1 MQWKLKPEPDSQ
13 IVELLQ
19 KEIKIPYKIAYLLA
33 QRGISSYEDARRF
46 FSPQITDLHNPFL
59 MKNMDKA
66 VKRIET
72 AIARGEK
79 ILVYGDYDVDGTTA
93 VSVVY
98 SYLKDFY
105 DKVDTYIPDRYSEG
119 YGISVQGID
128 YAAENNFGL
137 VIALDCGTKAI
148 DKIRYAREKGI
159 DFIIG
164 DHHTPGDVLPE
175 AYAFLNPKQ
184 TGCEYPY
191 KELSGAGIGFKL
203 IQALQQKKELPL
215 EDIIHYLDLV
225 AVSIGA
231 DIVPITGENR
241 TMAYFG
247 LKQIE
252 VNPRAGLRALSRNV
266 KDKVLEISDLVFVL
280 APRINAAGRIKHGK
294 EAVKLLIEKDMQI
307 ANRFADEIEAYNNER
322 REFDKSITEEARQ
335 QIINNNEEER
345 ASTVVYD
352 SGWHKGVLGI
362 VASRLIETYY
372 RPTIVF
378 TESNG
383 VLSGSVRSVPGF
395 NVYDAL
401 QACSEYIIQFGGHK
415 YAAGL
420 TIAPEQYEA
429 FKNKFEQVVKQS
441 ICPDSLSPQISI
453 DAKISF
459 KEIMEEDENGKKK
472 SVNIPKFYRLI
483 KRMAPFGPG
492 NMNPVFVV
500 EGVNDTGYT
509 KTVGKDNNHLKL
521 SLRELNSGII
531 LSGIGFNLGKKLSVV
546 KQGMPLAVVFT
557 IEENNWNNKISLQ
570 LRVKDI
576 QPMVDIKP

>member
-1 MQWKLKPEPDSQ
+1 MQWKLKPEPDSK
-13 IVELLQ
+13 IVERLQ
-19 KEIKIPYKIAYLLA
+19 KEIKIPHKVAYLLA
-33 QRGISSYEDARRF
+33 QRGIRSYEDARRF

-66 VKRIET
+66 VERIEM
-72 AIARGEK
+72 AIANAEK
-79 ILVYGDYDVDGTTA
+79 ILIYGDYDVDGTTA
-93 VSVVY
+93 VSIVY
-98 SYLKDFY
+98 SYLNDYY

-119 YGISVQGID
+119 YGISTQGID

-137 VIALDCGTKAI
+137 IIALDCGTKAI
-148 DKIRYAREKGI
+148 DKIKYAQKKGI

-184 TGCEYPY
+184 NTCPYPY

-203 IQALQQKKELPL
+203 IQALQQKKKQPL

-241 TMAYFG
+241 TMAAFG

-252 VNPRAGLRALSRNV
+252 VNPRPGLRALSRNV
-266 KDKVLEISDLVFVL
+266 KDKVMDINDLVFVL

-294 EAVKLLIEKDMQI
+294 EAVKLLIEKNTHI
-307 ANRFADEIEAYNNER
+307 ANRFADEIEAYNIER
-322 REFDKSITEEARQ
+322 REFDKNITEEALH
-335 QIINNNEEER
+335 QIVEHNEEEGF
-345 ASTVVYD
+345 STVVYD
-352 SGWHKGVLGI
+352 ATWHKGVLGI

-383 VLSGSVRSVPGF
+383 VLSGSVRSVSGF

-401 QACSEYIIQFGGHK
+401 QACKQHIIQFGGHK

-420 TIAPEQYEA
+420 TVAPKQYEA
-429 FKNKFEQVVKQS
+429 FKTKFEQIVKSTIQKE
-441 ICPDSLSPQISI
+441 SLSPQINI
-453 DAKISF
+453 DTQISF
-459 KEIMEEDENGKKK
+459 REIMEGGE
-472 SVNIPKFYRLI
+472 NIPKFYRLI

-492 NMNPVFVV
+492 NMNPVFVT
-500 EGVNDTGYT
+500 EGVNDTGYS

-531 LSGIGFNLGKKLSVV
+531 MNGIGFNLGDKISIV
-546 KQGMPLAVVFT
+546 KHGMPLAVVYS
-557 IEENNWNNKISLQ
+557 IEENNWNNRISLQ

-576 QPMVDIKP
+576 RPLVEYNN

>member
-19 KEIKIPYKIAYLLA
+19 KQIKIPRKIAYLLA
-33 QRGISSYEDARRF
+33 QRGIQTYEDARRF
-46 FSPQITDLHNPFL
+46 FSPQISDLHNPFL

-66 VKRIET
+66 VERIEK
-72 AIARGEK
+72 AIAGGEK

-98 SYLKDFY
+98 SYLKDY
-105 DKVDTYIPDRYSEG
+105 YEKVDTYIPDRYAEG
-119 YGISVQGID
+119 YGISTQGID
-128 YAAENNFGL
+128 YAADNDFSL
-137 VIALDCGTKAI
+137 VIALDCGTKAM
-148 DKIRYAREKGI
+148 DKIKYASEKGI

-164 DHHTPGDVLPE
+164 DHHTPGDILPE
-175 AYAFLNPKQ
+175 ATAFLNPKQ
-184 TGCEYPY
+184 TGCNYPY

-203 IQALQQKKELPL
+203 IQALQQSKKLPL
-215 EDIIHYLDLV
+215 DNIIHYLDLV

-252 VNPRAGLRALSRNV
+252 VNPRPGLRALSRNV

-294 EAVKLLIEKDMQI
+294 EAVKLLIEKEAHI
-307 ANRFADEIEAYNNER
+307 ANRFADEIEAYNTER
-322 REFDKSITEEARQ
+322 REFDKNITEEAKQ
-335 QIINNNEEER
+335 QIIENKEEEK
-345 ASTVVYD
+345 STTVVYD
-352 SGWHKGVLGI
+352 AHWHKGVLGI

-378 TESNG
+378 TKSNG

-401 QACSEYIIQFGGHK
+401 QACSDYIIQFGGHK

-420 TIAPEQYEA
+420 TVEPEQFEA
-429 FKNKFEQVVKQS
+429 FKNKFEQVVKNS
-441 ICPDSLSPQISI
+441 IQKESLSPQINI
-453 DAKISF
+453 DAPVSF
-459 KEIMEEDENGKKK
+459 REIMQGGE
-472 SVNIPKFYRLI
+472 SIPKFYRLI

-492 NMNPVFVV
+492 NMNPVFVT
-500 EGVNDTGYT
+500 EGVNDSGYS

-521 SLRELNSGII
+521 SLRELSSGII
-531 LSGIGFNLGKKLSVV
+531 MNGIGFNLGKKLSVV
-546 KQGMPLAVVFT
+546 KQGMPLSVVYT
-557 IEENNWNNKISLQ
+557 IEENNWNNKVTLQ

-576 QPMVDIKP
+576 KPLVNIKP

>member
-1 MQWKLKPEPDSQ
+1 MQWKIKPEPDSH

-19 KEIKIPYKIAYLLA
+19 KEIKIPHKIAYLLA
-33 QRGISSYEDARRF
+33 QRGIRSYEDARRY
-46 FSPQITDLHNPFL
+46 FSPQITDLHDPFL

-66 VKRIET
+66 VKRIEE
-72 AIARGEK
+72 AIDKGEK

-119 YGISVQGID
+119 YGVSVQGID
-128 YAAENNFGL
+128 YAAENGFGL

-148 DKIRYAREKGI
+148 DKIDYAREKGI

-164 DHHTPGDVLPE
+164 DHHTPGEVLPR

-184 TGCEYPY
+184 TGCAYPY

-203 IQALQQKKELPL
+203 IQALHQKKGLPL

-294 EAVKLLIEKDMQI
+294 EAVKLLIEKDAHV
-307 ANRFADEIEAYNNER
+307 ANRFADEIEAYNTER
-322 REFDKSITEEARQ
+322 REFDKNITEEALQR
-335 QIINNNEEER
+335 IIDHNEQER
-345 ASTVVYD
+345 FSTVVYD
-352 SGWHKGVLGI
+352 ASWHKGVLGI

-401 QACSEYIIQFGGHK
+401 QACSEHIIQFGGHK

-420 TIAPEQYEA
+420 TVDPAQFEA
-429 FKNKFEQVVKQS
+429 FKNKFEQVVKEN
-441 ICPDSLSPQISI
+441 IGEESLTPQIII
-453 DAKISF
+453 DAPVSF
-459 KEIMEEDENGKKK
+459 REIMHGGG
-472 SVNIPKFYRLI
+472 SIPKFYRLI

-492 NMNPVFVV
+492 NMNPVFVT
-500 EGVNDTGYT
+500 EGINDTGYT

-531 LSGIGFNLGKKLSVV
+531 MNGIGFNLGDKLSLV
-546 KQGMPLAVVFT
+546 KQGMPLKIVYT
-557 IEENNWNNKISLQ
+557 IEENTWNGKTSLQ

-576 QPMVDIKP
+576 KPMVEIKQ